1 MPTLATPR
9 AERRGRLAIAVFA
22 LLAVGL
28 LALPAGASASNT
40 SCRGHVNAGKPDD
53 VNDNP
58 VDYTF
63 ACSDPITA
71 YTIVSDVDVQG
82 FEPEVQVFDIAG
94 NILNS
99 DSFNC
104 EGDVPGRGVS
114 CKGVYGADQRVVK
127 GNYDLS
133 RAVCA
138 GGRTRPLLVITDAKG
153 AMAGPFDLGR
163 PHGCPKTA
171 ARAHA
176 RGHRRSRSRTA
187 ARRTH

>member
-1 MPTLATPR
+1 MTTLATPR
-9 AERRGRLAIAVFA
+9 AERRARLAIAALA
-22 LLAVGL
+22 LLTAGL
-28 LALPAGASASNT
+28 LALPAGASASNAT
-40 SCRGHVNAGKPDD
+40 CRGHVTAGKADD

-82 FEPEVQVFDIAG
+82 FEPEVQVFDKAG

-104 EGDVPGRGVS
+104 EGDVPGLGVS
-114 CKGVYGADQRVVK
+114 CKGTYGADQRVIQ

-138 GGRTRPLLVITDAKG
+138 GARTHPLLVITDAKG

-163 PHGCPKTA
+163 PHGCPKA
-171 ARAHA
+171 AKVKRH
-176 RGHRRSRSRTA
+176 HRKPA
-187 ARRTH
+187 ARRRH